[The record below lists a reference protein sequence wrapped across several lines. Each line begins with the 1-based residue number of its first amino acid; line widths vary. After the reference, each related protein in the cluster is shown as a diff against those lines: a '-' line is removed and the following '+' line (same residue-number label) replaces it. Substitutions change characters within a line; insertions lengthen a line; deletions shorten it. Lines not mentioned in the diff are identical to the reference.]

1 MAKQI
6 ISDSDSRAKLVSGMK
21 ILASAVSSTIG
32 PFGKNVMIQKSYGSP
47 TITNDGVTVAKE
59 IDLADP
65 FENMGAQ
72 LLKEV
77 ASKTNDI
84 AGDGTTTA
92 TVLAQAMVI
101 EGFKNVVAGNSP
113 LAIKR
118 GIQKGVSAI
127 VENLKKNSKQVSDD
141 DSIRNVATISSGD
154 EEVGKLLSE
163 VIGKVGKD
171 GVVTVEESNKIG
183 LSIEYTEGMNFDRGF
198 VSPYM
203 VTNSENM
210 TAEYKDV
217 SVLITDKKITS
228 IHEILPLLQKIAEAG
243 KKDLVIISEDIEGE
257 ALATMVLNK
266 LKGTFNILG
275 IKAPAFG
282 DRRKA
287 MLQDI
292 AILTNATFITEEMGL
307 KLDKVELSDLG
318 TARSIKATKET
329 TTIVVEKGEN
339 EKAISDRI
347 KEIQAEL
354 KNSTSDYDKE
364 KLQERIAKLSG
375 GVGVI
380 KVGAASE
387 VEIKEKKMRIEDAL
401 NATRAAIEEGIVAGG
416 GSALIHSFSVLDSV
430 KVSGD
435 EKIGIEILKKSIVS
449 PAWFIATNA
458 GFSGD
463 VVVEEI
469 KKSKDANFGFDAG
482 NGEYG
487 DMIKKGIID
496 PVKVTRTALENAS
509 SVASLVLTTD
519 VLIADIPEEKK
530 GGMPDMSGMGGG
542 MGMY

>member
-32 PFGKNVMIQKSYGSP
+32 PFGKNVMMQKSYGAP

-59 IDLADP
+59 IDLPDP

-77 ASKTNDI
+77 ASKTNDV

-92 TVLAQAMVI
+92 TVLAQAIVL

-127 VENLKKNSKQVSDD
+127 VEHLKENAKQVSDD

-163 VIGKVGKD
+163 VMGKVGKD

-183 LSIEYTEGMNFDRGF
+183 LSIEYTEGMNFDRGY

-217 SVLITDKKITS
+217 SILITDKKISS
-228 IHEILPLLQKIAEAG
+228 IHEILPLLQKIAESG
-243 KKDLVIISEDIEGE
+243 KKDLVIIAEDIEGE
-257 ALATMVLNK
+257 ALATMVVNK

-292 AILTNATFITEEMGL
+292 AILTGGNFITEEMGL
-307 KLDKVELSDLG
+307 KLDKAELSDLG
-318 TARSIKATKET
+318 RARSVKSTKEN
-329 TTIVVEKGEN
+329 TTIVIEKGEN
-339 EKAISDRI
+339 EKEIADRV

-354 KNSTSDYDKE
+354 KNSTSEYDKE

-430 KVSGD
+430 KVDGD
-435 EKIGIEILKKSIVS
+435 EKIGIEILKKSITS
-449 PAWFIATNA
+449 PAWYIAENA

-469 KKSKDANFGFDAG
+469 KKSKDVNFGFDAG
-482 NGEYG
+482 KGEYG

-496 PVKVTRTALENAS
+496 PVKVTRTALENAA

-519 VLIADIPEEKK
+519 VLIADLPEEKK
-530 GGMPDMSGMGGG
+530 GGTPDMSGMG
-542 MGMY
+542 MY